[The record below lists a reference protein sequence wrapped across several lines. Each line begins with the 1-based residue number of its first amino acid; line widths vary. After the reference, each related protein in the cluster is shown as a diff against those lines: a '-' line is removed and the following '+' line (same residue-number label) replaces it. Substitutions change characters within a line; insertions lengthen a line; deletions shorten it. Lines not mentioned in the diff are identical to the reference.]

1 MMDETAT
8 MQELQADDKTLADY
22 LAAIKRRKLPLFAVM
37 AAVFICI
44 AAIAILLPAVYKSSA
59 IILIE
64 QQEIPQDLVR
74 TTVTSYADQRVQII
88 SQRVMTT
95 SNMKQIIDKYDLY
108 AEQRKDDPLE
118 VILDQMRDDISLDMI
133 SADVFDPRTGR
144 AAKATIA
151 FSLSYTNE
159 SPKLAQKVT
168 NELVSLFLNENLRNR
183 TEMAEDA
190 NQFLQ
195 DEVDRLGERVNKLEK
210 KVARF
215 KQDNA
220 GSLPEMVK
228 LNREMMDREEREL
241 TEMKRRI
248 QTLQER
254 RIYLESELS
263 QLSPLT
269 ASFSETGERIL
280 GPRDRLKI
288 LETRYI
294 TLSSRYSAV
303 HPDVMKLQD
312 EIEALKQ
319 EIGSS
324 EDKNETAMRLKE
336 ARLDLLSLQKK
347 YATDHPEVKK
357 TSRLVLSLEQD
368 LQQYTATKPDR
379 QESVKPDNP
388 AFIQLQTQLEATGT
402 ELAGLQESEKLLRDK
417 IAMYEERLSQSP
429 DVEREFRALLRE
441 YENEVLKFK
450 EMKAKQMEAQ
460 LAENLET
467 ENKGERFTLI
477 EPPLLP
483 VRPDKPNRMALL
495 ALAVVA
501 ALGAGFGS
509 VTLVEN
515 LDRSVYG
522 RKGVERLVGELPLT
536 VVPYIETPAEAQRRR
551 QRYVI
556 IVLALLLSIVVL
568 LLAIHFFFK
577 PLDVL
582 WFVLLR
588 KFGLN

>member
-22 LAAIKRRKLPLFAVM
+22 LGAIKRRKLPLFAVM

-402 ELAGLQESEKLLRDK
+402 ELAGLRESEKLLRDK

-588 KFGLN
+588 KFGLS